1 MSVVEAA
8 IEKVKHLDET
18 HARKLL
24 AWLQSLEGA
33 TASPRQ
39 PLGAMAMLGF
49 VRRFRPQPRTTA
61 EWMAELRAGESE

>member
-8 IEKVKHLDET
+8 IERVKQLDEA

-39 PLGAMAMLGF
+39 PLGAMAMLLPAAS
-49 VRRFRPQPRTTA
+49 VPASHDR
-61 EWMAELRAGESE
+61 